1 MLFRSSTRASA
12 IAAALHGG
20 RGATQAHARS
30 VTLLSAPPPAF
41 TVGVLTAADA
51 AANTLTLAVAAGTLT
66 ATDASGRLTATDQA
80 TGTLTASEQAGG
92 PS

>member
-1 MLFRSSTRASA
+1 LAR
-12 IAAALHGG
+12 
-20 RGATQAHARS
+20 RGAVIEPPWPQA
-30 VTLLSAPPPAF
+30 VAPPF
-41 TVGVLTAADA
+41 SVGVLTTADA
-51 AANTLTLAVAAGTLT
+51 ATSSLTLAVAAGTLT